1 MAATTLGGLPF
12 PGGGVFPG
20 ADAAQID
27 ANTVIQNANNAVYDA
42 AIAAL
47 AAGVLTS
54 GASGLTAHA
63 GGTQAA
69 ALALTAAIN
78 SIGTVGTIADSVKL
92 PTSVAGAIV
101 VVVNDAALSLQAFGA
116 STDTID
122 DVATA
127 TGVAV
132 PGKST
137 SVFWCPV
144 AGKWYSLTHSFL
156 AIGALSA
163 DGAVLPHVANKYVIT
178 KAGVALL
185 TLAAPTATVDDGI
198 IITISSTTANAHTL
212 TATGLFQTGTATVNL
227 ATFAA
232 FAGAS
237 ITLMAYNAKWI
248 VISVNAVVLS

>member
-1 MAATTLGGLPF
+1 MSATSLVALPD
-12 PGGGVFPG
+12 PAGVFTG
-20 ADAAQID
+20 ANLAQAL
-27 ANTVIQNANNAVYDA
+27 ANITSQNANNATYDA

-47 AAGVLTS
+47 SAGVLTS
-54 GASGLTAHA
+54 GASGLIAHA

-78 SIGTVGTIADSVKL
+78 SVGTVGTIADSVKL
-92 PTSVAGAIV
+92 PASAAGAICV
-101 VVVNDAALSLQAFGA
+101 VINDAALSLQCFGA

-127 TGVAV
+127 TGIAV

-137 SVFWCPV
+137 AVFWCPV
-144 AGKWYSLTHSFL
+144 AGKWYSTSRSFL
-156 AIGALSA
+156 ALGTITA
-163 DGAVLPHVANKYVIT
+163 DGAVLPRVAQTYVIT
-178 KAGVALL
+178 KAGVAVL
-185 TLAAPTATVDDGI
+185 TLAAPTATVDDSKVI
-198 IITISSTTANAHTL
+198 VITSNTANAHTL

-237 ITLMAYNAKWI
+237 ITLMAYQGKWN

>member
-1 MAATTLGGLPF
+1 MSATTLSSLPD
-12 PGGGVFPG
+12 PAGVFTK
-20 ADAAQID
+20 ANLDAANAIASTQ
-27 ANTVIQNANNAVYDA
+27 NTNNGVYDA

-54 GASGLTAHA
+54 GASGLTAHS
-63 GGTQAA
+63 GGGQGS

-78 SIGTVGTIADSVKL
+78 SVGTVAAIADSVKL
-92 PTSVAGAIV
+92 PTSAAGAIV
-101 VVVNDAALSLQAFGA
+101 VVINDAALSLQAFGA

-127 TGVAV
+127 TGVQV

-137 SVFWCPV
+137 AVFWCPV
-144 AGKWYSLTHSFL
+144 AGKWYQINRSFL
-156 AIGALSA
+156 GLQVLSA
-163 DGAVLPHVANKYVIT
+163 DGAVLPKVAATYVIT
-178 KAGVALL
+178 KAGVAVL
-185 TLAAPTATVDDGI
+185 TLAAPTATTDDGKV
-198 IITISSTTANAHTL
+198 ITITSNTANAHTL

-237 ITLMAYNAKWI
+237 ITLMAYQAKWN
-248 VISVNAVVLS
+248 VISLNAVVLS